1 MAQQDLNKQIRR
13 ATDAQQQ
20 FTEELLKYP
29 HVVGVAVGYVTRNGE
44 RQDEIGL
51 IVMVDEKIS
60 EAQLA
65 PEEILP
71 RQIDGVPVD
80 VQEMGTFTA

>member
-1 MAQQDLNKQIRR
+1 MAQQDLNQQIRR

-29 HVVGVAVGYVTRNGE
+29 HVVGVAIGYVTRDGT